1 MANGVPMKAIQEW
14 MGHSDFST
22 TANIY
27 AHLDYSSKIS
37 SAVTM
42 VGGLML
48 PEAVGYK
55 NGWDTGFESE
65 EGESPKT
72 EPEQPQT
79 PENRA

>member
-37 SAVTM
+37 SAAAM

-48 PEAVGYK
+48 PETVDYK
-55 NGWDTGFESE
+55 NGWDTRLESE
-65 EGESPKT
+65 EGESPKS
-72 EPEQPQT
+72 ESEQPQT